1 MKRMKIEDR
10 LAAAEERFPKKVKA
24 LKAKGKW
31 SLEQEKTAVAKGK
44 KTK

>member
-1 MKRMKIEDR
+1 MKRMKIEER

-24 LKAKGKW
+24 LKEAGKW
-31 SLEQEKTAVAKGK
+31 SEEQEEKAKKKGK

>member
-24 LKAKGKW
+24 LKEKGKW
-31 SLEQEKTAVAKGK
+31 SEEQEKKAKKAGK

>member
-1 MKRMKIEDR
+1 MRRMKIEDR

-31 SLEQEKTAVAKGK
+31 SEAQEAKAVAKGK